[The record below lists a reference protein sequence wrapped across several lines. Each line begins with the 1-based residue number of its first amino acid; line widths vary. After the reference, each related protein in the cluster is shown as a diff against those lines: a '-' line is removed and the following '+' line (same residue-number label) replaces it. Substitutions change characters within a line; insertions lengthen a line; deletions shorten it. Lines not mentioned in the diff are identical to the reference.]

1 MYDRVADHLVRKL
14 KGILFHAGPLYF
26 RITPIMPAH
35 HADTLIIGA
44 GAAGLMCAITA
55 AQRGRR
61 VTVLERSNKVG
72 KKILMS
78 GGGRCNFTNLHI
90 SPDRFLSANPHFC
103 KSALSRYTQ
112 WDFIDLVEKHGIE
125 YFEKKTVNGLS
136 GQLFCRESSKQIV
149 AALLNECQEAGVEVI
164 TQCDTA
170 KILQNNGF
178 HLEGNKGTFSAETLV
193 VASGGLSVPS
203 LGGSG
208 YGYQLAEQFGL
219 RQLPL
224 TAGLVPFTLTG
235 ALHDL
240 FARLSGVTCEVVVS
254 NPRASFR
261 EDMLFTHRGLSGPA
275 VLQISSY
282 WKPGEPVEI
291 DLLPGRDVNRLMTG
305 WKRTHPRSLLRT
317 QLATTLPGKLVTELE
332 ALFWPHNRDQ
342 PLAEWQDREL
352 EAIAGQLK
360 CWTIKPAA
368 TEGYRTAEVTLGG
381 VDTRDLSS
389 KTMESKVG
397 GLFFIG
403 EVVDVTGHLGGFNF
417 QWAWS
422 SGHAAGQE
430 V

>member
-1 MYDRVADHLVRKL
+1 M
-14 KGILFHAGPLYF
+14 FHAGALYF
-26 RITPIMPAH
+26 RIIAIMPAH
-35 HADTLIIGA
+35 LADTLIIGA

-61 VTVLERSNKVG
+61 VTVLDRSNKVG

-112 WDFIDLVEKHGIE
+112 WDFIELVERHEIE
-125 YFEKKTVNGLS
+125 YFEKQTVNGLS
-136 GQLFCRESSKQIV
+136 GQLFCRQSSKLIL
-149 AALLNECQEAGVEVI
+149 AALLEECRRAGVEVI
-164 TQCDTA
+164 TQCETTSVRHND
-170 KILQNNGF
+170 GF
-178 HLEGNKGTFSAETLV
+178 HLAGNLGRFSAETLV

-208 YGYQLAEQFGL
+208 FGYQLAEQFGL

-224 TAGLVPFTLTG
+224 VAGLVPLTFTG
-235 ALHDL
+235 ALNEV
-240 FARLSGVTCEVVVS
+240 FARLSGISCEVIVT
-254 NPRASFR
+254 NPRAAFR
-261 EDMLFTHRGLSGPA
+261 EDLLFTHRGLSGPA

-282 WKPGEPVEI
+282 WRPGESI
-291 DLLPGRDVNRLMTG
+291 DLNFLPGLDAPALFTS
-305 WKRTHPRSLLRT
+305 WKAEHPRALLRT
-317 QLATTLPGKLVTELE
+317 QLASRLPGKLVGELE
-332 ALFWPHNRDQ
+332 ALFWPDNRDRQ
-342 PLAEWQDREL
+342 LADWPDR
-352 EAIAGQLK
+352 QLK
-360 CWTIKPAA
+360 AVAAELQAWQVKPAA

-389 KTMESKVG
+389 KTMESATS

-422 SGHAAGQE
+422 SGYAAGQE